1 MLKVYPKRILNPPLI
16 RVILIAVSIA
26 VSIQSFSQRKS
37 GHITGTVIDENSHPV
52 AGVSVTILGHQQG
65 ILTSDSGTF
74 KIQVPADKAFA
85 LILTHS
91 GYLDVQ
97 KNFLL
102 NAGEDENQVFTMYRR
117 DKTLQ
122 TVVVEDERPR
132 REAGLVRINPKDAV
146 TAPSVTGGVEGLIKI
161 LVGSNNELTSQ
172 YSVRGGN
179 YDENLIYINGFEI
192 FRPYLIR
199 NGQQEGLSFINPELV
214 KNINFYNGGFP
225 VRYGDKISS
234 VLEIQYKEP
243 KSFAGSAYVSL
254 LEQGLHLEGISKNN
268 KFSWLAGV
276 RTRTNRNLLSSQ
288 ETKGNYIPSAS
299 DIQALL
305 GWHITPSV
313 QLQLLNIFSV
323 SDFHLI
329 PETAQKSTSVITP
342 LFAANMGLDIYFEGQ
357 EKDRYRN
364 NLTGLTL
371 IKEINKDLTLK
382 WLVSRYNDREVENFD
397 ILGAYL
403 FGERSFDK
411 TTADFGKIVNPLGAG
426 VFQNY
431 ARNTLDINL
440 YNVRHTGDFKT
451 GKHFFQWGAGWEHHT
466 IADKM
471 NEWEMQDSAGYAIPY
486 SAGNP
491 KLQNVI
497 RSNEDLDVDMIQ
509 GYLQDN
515 LRLGHR
521 SHDIAIQGGVRFNYN
536 NLNHEFLISPRVQAS
551 YKPVW
556 QRDIVFKVSA
566 GRYDQAPFYRELRRP
581 DGSINKSLKGQKSLQ
596 FTGGADY
603 NTRWKE
609 RPLRIT
615 AEAYYKK
622 LSDVVSYNIENV
634 RLIYSGD
641 NDARAFAAGFETRLF
656 TELVKDAESWL
667 SINIGRTMEN
677 LNDDHYYLY
686 TNASGELIDSQTKDQ
701 VVADSIRK
709 DVGWIRRPSDRL
721 VTVGLFLQD
730 YLSTNKNFRV
740 HLNMIYGSNMTYN
753 IPGNVRFR
761 NGLIL
766 EPYFRVDAGFSAL
779 LWGENSIR
787 RAHSP
792 FKSFKNIWLSLE
804 IFNLIDRANV
814 ISYQLVKDF
823 QNNTFGIPNRL
834 TPRLINLKLLT
845 RF

>member
-1 MLKVYPKRILNPPLI
+1 MKLHSDKIINSPLI
-16 RVILIAVSIA
+16 SAILIILFIGVSIP
-26 VSIQSFSQRKS
+26 SFSQSKS
-37 GHITGTVIDENSHPV
+37 GYITGTVIDENDEPV
-52 AGVSVTILGHQQG
+52 AGVSVTILGRRQG

-74 KIQVPADKAFA
+74 RIQVPAGRAFA
-85 LILTHS
+85 LVLTHT
-91 GYLDVQ
+91 GFRDIQ
-97 KNFLL
+97 RNFLL
-102 NAGEDENQVFTMYRR
+102 NDGEEESQVFRMSVP
-117 DKTLQ
+117 DKTLD
-122 TVVVEDERPR
+122 TVVVRDERPG
-132 REAGLVRINPKDAV
+132 RESGLIRMNPKDAI
-146 TAPSVTGGVEGLIKI
+146 TAPSATGGVEGLIKI

-254 LEQGLHLEGISKNN
+254 LEQGLHLEGTSKNN
-268 KFSWLAGV
+268 KFTWLTGV

-288 ETKGNYIPSAS
+288 ETKGNYIPSSS
-299 DIQALL
+299 DIQAMLS
-305 GWHITPSV
+305 WQVTPATR
-313 QLQLLNIFSV
+313 LQLLNIFSV

-329 PETAQKSTSVITP
+329 PESAQKSTAVVTP
-342 LFAANMGLDIYFEGQ
+342 LFTANLGLDIDFEGQ

-371 IKEINKDLTLK
+371 IKDVNKNLTLK
-382 WLVSRYNDREVENFD
+382 WLASRYNDREAENFD

-440 YNVRHTGDFKT
+440 YNIRHSGDFKT
-451 GKHFFQWGAGWEHHT
+451 GRHFLQWGAGWEHHT
-466 IADKM
+466 ITDKI

-486 SAGNP
+486 NTNNP
-491 KLQNVI
+491 ELQNVV
-497 RSNEDLDVDMIQ
+497 RSNENLNVDMIQ

-515 LRLGHR
+515 LRWGHM
-521 SHDIAIQGGVRFNYN
+521 SHDIAIQGGIRFNYN
-536 NLNHEFLISPRVQAS
+536 NLNNEFLISPRIQAS

-556 QRDIVFKVSA
+556 QRDIVFKASA

-615 AEAYYKK
+615 AEAYYKR

-686 TNASGELIDSQTKDQ
+686 TNASGEVIDSQTKDQ

-792 FKSFKNIWLSLE
+792 FKSFKNIWISLE

-814 ISYQLVKDF
+814 ISYQLIKDF
-823 QNNTFGIPNRL
+823 DNNTFSIPNRL
-834 TPRLINLKLLT
+834 TPRLINLKLMT